1 MPCLACG
8 KAASRSSLII
18 WRGERATVCS
28 DRCLDALQLKEKV
41 MEQAEKVI
49 GDEHLN
55 AASDA
60 AGEYLACLQKSDF
73 AALTEEEWMTL
84 LAIVVH
90 AWADSMNKAETPF

>member
-1 MPCLACG
+1 MACLACG
-8 KAASRSSLII
+8 KAASRNSLII
-18 WRGERATVCS
+18 WRGGRATVCS
-28 DRCLDALQLKEKV
+28 DRCLATLQLKERI
-41 MEQAEKVI
+41 MEQAQSVV
-49 GDEHLN
+49 GDRHLG

-60 AGEYLACLQKSDF
+60 AGEYLDGLRKSDL